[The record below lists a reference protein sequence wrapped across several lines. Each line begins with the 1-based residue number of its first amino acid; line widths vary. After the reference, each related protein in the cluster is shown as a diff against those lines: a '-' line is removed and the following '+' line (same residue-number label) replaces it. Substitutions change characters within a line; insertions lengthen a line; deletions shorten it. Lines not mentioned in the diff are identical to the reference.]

1 MFAIAAA
8 ALGAAFLAA
17 AFYLAISAAIT
28 GNVDLDGEIVTTGEL
43 GRLSPGELADAG
55 AGASSAFVRAPLD
68 ATNVIALSR
77 IAEVEGKA
85 EASERLKLAAGE
97 MIRRDTGVQVE
108 ALTIFLER
116 GDYDQVMYSLDGLT
130 RSQPDEAENFFA
142 LAAEISDDEDGSKA
156 VARVLA
162 TDPPWRPQFFA
173 YLISKGQPQ
182 VASRIM
188 NDIRGL
194 SAPVQDSELAGV
206 INYYIQ
212 AGDFDQAYAAW
223 LSSLSEE
230 ELKDVKRIYD
240 GGFRHPVRGLRFDWT
255 VRPADGL
262 AYRQFP
268 RNTASIDQTLQL
280 EFQDFAGGVS
290 HLSQILRLRPGRY
303 RLSGEVRFEGFA
315 SPTGL
320 VFRLYCLDGGSPKA
334 LDETA
339 PLPQSTQWIS
349 FDKSFEVPSEKCVN
363 QILQLESKTRLLNS
377 QVTRGMIA
385 IDAVA
390 IDSLPALAP

>member
-8 ALGAAFLAA
+8 VLGATFVAA
-17 AFYLAISAAIT
+17 TSYLAISAAIT
-28 GNVDLDGEIVTTGEL
+28 GNVERDGEIVTTGEL
-43 GRLSPGELADAG
+43 GRLSPGELAEAD

-156 VARVLA
+156 VARMLA

-268 RNTASIDQTLQL
+268 RNTASMDQTLQL

-290 HLSQILRLRPGRY
+290 NLSQILNLTPGRY

-385 IDAVA
+385 VDAMA

>member
-17 AFYLAISAAIT
+17 ASYLAISAAIT
-28 GNVDLDGEIVTTGEL
+28 GNVDRDGEIVTTGEL

-142 LAAEISDDEDGSKA
+142 LAAEISDDEDGAKA
-156 VARVLA
+156 VARMLA

-268 RNTASIDQTLQL
+268 RNTASMDQTLQL

-290 HLSQILRLRPGRY
+290 NLSQILNLRPGRY

-320 VFRLYCLDGGSPKA
+320 VFRLYCLDGGSPRA

-349 FDKSFEVPSEKCVN
+349 FDKSFEVPTEKCVN

-385 IDAVA
+385 IDAMA